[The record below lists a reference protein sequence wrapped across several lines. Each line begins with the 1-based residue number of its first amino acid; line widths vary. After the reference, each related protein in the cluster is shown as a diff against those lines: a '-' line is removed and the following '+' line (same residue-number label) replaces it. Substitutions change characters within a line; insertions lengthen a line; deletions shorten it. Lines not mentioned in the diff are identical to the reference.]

1 MPRFHFNILGSAVH
15 RDFEGTELPDIK
27 AAACE
32 ARRYAGRLLS
42 DSALVPEAEEE
53 WRVEVT
59 DPLGL
64 ILLRIAVT
72 VASLSAVSH

>member
-1 MPRFHFNILGSAVH
+1 MPRFHFNILGGAVH

-32 ARRYAGRLLS
+32 ARRYAGRMLS
-42 DSALVPEAEEE
+42 DSALMPDTEEE

-64 ILLRIAVT
+64 ILLQIAVT
-72 VASLSAVSH
+72 VTGASATAQ

>member
-1 MPRFHFNILGSAVH
+1 MPRFHFDIAGSAAH
-15 RDFEGTELPDIK
+15 RDFEGTELPDITV
-27 AAACE
+27 AACE
-32 ARRYAGRLLS
+32 ARRYAGRMLF
-42 DSALVPEAEEE
+42 DSALMPGTDEE

-72 VASLSAVSH
+72 VARASATAQ